1 MKCSTDRN
9 NIRKIIENNCY
20 VLEFVKKASP
30 SFIFLTCAIS
40 LTAFVDTVSNT
51 WFSKIV
57 FDSMEQRSPFSI
69 LVVTILTL
77 FFFMLLSQAVEI
89 EFCKVSFSYPGTE
102 HVVLDKVDLHFSA
115 GKKHAIVGHNG
126 AGKSTIIKLI
136 LRLYDVDQGMI
147 LVNSRN
153 IKEYNVFS
161 LRRAVTTVFQDF
173 QVYAVP
179 VADYVLAHKYNEDTE
194 KDKIA
199 GALRDAGLSQEIQ
212 DGKLPFASTLTREF
226 DESGIILSGGQTQK
240 LAIARAIVKGCGS
253 DLLYGEGPGCGERKP
268 QRAYGQ

>member
-1 MKCSTDRN
+1 MKKLKKILLINWLYFS
-9 NIRKIIENNCY
+9 KEIIEVGDVN
-20 VLEFVKKASP
+20 
-30 SFIFLTCAIS
+30 FLT
-40 LTAFVDTVSNT
+40 
-51 WFSKIV
+51 
-57 FDSMEQRSPFSI
+57 
-69 LVVTILTL
+69 
-77 FFFMLLSQAVEI
+77 
-89 EFCKVSFSYPGTE
+89 
-102 HVVLDKVDLHFSA
+102 
-115 GKKHAIVGHNG
+115 GKNG

-212 DGKLPFASTLTREF
+212 DGTLPFASTLTREF

-240 LAIARAIVKGCGS
+240 LAIARAIVKGCGP

>member
-1 MKCSTDRN
+1 MDSEPVIEKDGGLEIDCSQ
-9 NIRKIIENNCY
+9 
-20 VLEFVKKASP
+20 P
-30 SFIFLTCAIS
+30 
-40 LTAFVDTVSNT
+40 
-51 WFSKIV
+51 
-57 FDSMEQRSPFSI
+57 
-69 LVVTILTL
+69 
-77 FFFMLLSQAVEI
+77 VEI

-240 LAIARAIVKGCGS
+240 LAIARAIAKGAGTVIMDEASSALDPISEHEINSRLYEIAKGKTVIVISHRLSTTKDADQIYYMERGRVAESGS
-253 DLLYGEGPGCGERKP
+253 HRELMDSKGKYARMFELQANSFLEG
-268 QRAYGQ
+268 